1 MVLVAEA
8 VEFAEVES
16 EVTQPFLSCLSPVH
30 YYVTKET
37 AQWLLLEEEEE
48 EEEVVVV
55 VVVVTVAAAVLE

>member
-37 AQWLLLEEEEE
+37 AQWLLLEEG
-48 EEEVVVV
+48 VVVV